1 MTTKL
6 HAYDVDID
14 SLNMLQDWLSTPN
27 QRKSVDSVYGS
38 WEARF
43 SGVPQGSIL
52 GPILFNIFL
61 CDMFLII
68 KAIYF
73 NGEAN
78 GNTSFLLR
86 DNKTDDI
93 KALGE
98 KEENLVSWFFE

>member
-1 MTTKL
+1 
-6 HAYDVDID
+6 
-14 SLNMLQDWLSTPN
+14 
-27 QRKSVDSVYGS
+27 
-38 WEARF
+38 
-43 SGVPQGSIL
+43 
-52 GPILFNIFL
+52 
-61 CDMFLII
+61 MFLII